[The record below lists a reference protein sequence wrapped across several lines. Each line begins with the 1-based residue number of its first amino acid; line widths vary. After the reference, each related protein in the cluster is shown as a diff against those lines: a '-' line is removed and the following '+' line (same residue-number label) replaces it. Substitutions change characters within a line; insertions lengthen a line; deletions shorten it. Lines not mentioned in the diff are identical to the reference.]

1 MKILSAEFVKSA
13 VSLKQC
19 PDTALP
25 EVAVSGR
32 SNVGKSSLIN
42 KLVRR
47 QGLAKSSKTPGRTR
61 ALNFFLINRS
71 FHLVDLPGYGYA
83 AVSEEMKQQWGA
95 MIEEYLLQRSQLR
108 GVLLLLDIRH
118 TPGQHDRQLWEWL
131 VYYRVPAVLVAT
143 KADKLSG
150 NQKTKQLAVIK
161 HTLQLPEEQP
171 LIPFSA
177 RTAEGL
183 PQLWKQIELLLKMPA
198 RGE

>member
-1 MKILSAEFVKSA
+1 MRILSAEFTKSA
-13 VSLKQC
+13 MTLKQC
-19 PDTALP
+19 PDTPFP

-61 ALNFFLINRS
+61 ALNFFLINKN
-71 FHLVDLPGYGYA
+71 FFLVDLPGYGFA
-83 AVSEEMKQQWGA
+83 AVSEEMKQQWGT
-95 MIEEYLLQRSQLR
+95 MIEEYLLKRSQLR

-118 TPGQHDRQLWEWL
+118 APGQHDRQLWEWL
-131 VYYRVPAVLVAT
+131 GYYRVPAVLVAT
-143 KADKLSG
+143 KADKLSN
-150 NQKTKQLAVIK
+150 NQRLKQLAVIK
-161 HTLQLPEEQP
+161 NALNLPDEQP

-177 RTAEGL
+177 RTGEGL
-183 PQLWKQIELLLKMPA
+183 PQLWRQIELLLKTPA